1 MGHGNPARR
10 IDDERLILTDR
21 RRPLL
26 TALPAPVTVATTPAA
41 RPTFGE
47 GAATLRGL
55 GWTERE
61 ADWLALVCLHSG
73 VFTRSQYQARYGLSK
88 QTASRFARALLQAG
102 IARETRLPDRRGY
115 RPTSICHVRARAL
128 YRTLGIENDR
138 HRRNASP
145 EVTMRRLLSLDY
157 VLEHRGLDWLPTEP
171 EKRAYF
177 QRLGISLTV
186 LPHRVHRGPFTDRPT
201 RRYFPLDLPIAGS
214 GTTTTFV
221 YADPGGRRRLQSD
234 RLRAW
239 VTAHAAL
246 WEALRDD
253 GGAVHIVAVTR
264 TEDAAVANAAILETW
279 REPPARA
286 VPPSEADR
294 QLLDDVELAT
304 PPAISLC
311 STSTAAG
318 SKREDTRCAS
328 SSAQGTPE
336 RRPNTSTPTP
346 PTSRSAS
353 LPTCS
358 PSNPPEGFSSL
369 TPRSPFCSI
378 GFSRRY
384 GTDACWRSTGSFG
397 LSVPPQLAMPAHRT
411 VDELTRTPAT
421 NLASSG
427 SLSGS
432 LLRETKSAPP

>member
-1 MGHGNPARR
+1 
-10 IDDERLILTDR
+10 
-21 RRPLL
+21 
-26 TALPAPVTVATTPAA
+26 
-41 RPTFGE
+41 
-47 GAATLRGL
+47 
-55 GWTERE
+55 
-61 ADWLALVCLHSG
+61 
-73 VFTRSQYQARYGLSK
+73 
-88 QTASRFARALLQAG
+88 
-102 IARETRLPDRRGY
+102 
-115 RPTSICHVRARAL
+115 
-128 YRTLGIENDR
+128 
-138 HRRNASP
+138 
-145 EVTMRRLLSLDY
+145 MRRLLSLDY

-239 VTAHAAL
+239 
-246 WEALRDD
+246 
-253 GGAVHIVAVTR
+253 G
-264 TEDAAVANAAILETW
+264 
-279 REPPARA
+279 PPT
-286 VPPSEADR
+286 PPSGKPSVTTVAPFTSSPSPAPR
-294 QLLDDVELAT
+294 TRPSRTRRSSKPGAGHRHAPFLPPKPTGNSLMTSNSPT

-328 SSAQGTPE
+328 SSAQGTPA
-336 RRPNTSTPTP
+336 RRPKTSTPTP

-369 TPRSPFCSI
+369 TPAIPLLLHRLLAPLRHGRLLAQHRQFRPERPPRS
-378 GFSRRY
+378 
-384 GTDACWRSTGSFG
+384 WRC
-397 LSVPPQLAMPAHRT
+397 PPTEP
-411 VDELTRTPAT
+411 LT
-421 NLASSG
+421 N
-427 SLSGS
+427 
-432 LLRETKSAPP
+432 